1 MVTLKGF
8 AGAAVIALL
17 TGCSAVGGAVD
28 IAFKVGHGLG
38 ELGMAGTKHAVNAAK
53 GGIEVAKGGLELAGG
68 TVKLLD
74 QSHQTGHNT
83 RMRDVEYERA
93 ADATA
98 KRR

>member
-1 MVTLKGF
+1 MLKLK
-8 AGAAVIALL
+8 ALACAVVIVLL
-17 TGCSAVGGAVD
+17 GGCSAVGGAVD

-38 ELGMAGTKHAVNAAK
+38 ELGMASTRHAVNAAK

-83 RMRDVEYERA
+83 RMRDIEYEQA
-93 ADATA
+93 ADAT
-98 KRR
+98 RR